1 MKLILRIAVFIIC
14 VFTFLNALVFI
25 GISVY
30 HSVHAYTIILNG
42 NLATERPGVYL
53 AEALDTFLLAT
64 VFIIFAI
71 GIGKL
76 FIPDNRLLNHIQLS
90 WLNPKSFSDLKVILW
105 EAVLT
110 TLVVLFAT
118 IIVYSIDDLTWN
130 LLIIPCAILLIAI
143 ALKMMKS
150 SH

>member
-1 MKLILRIAVFIIC
+1 MKLVLRFAIAVIC
-14 VFTFLNALVFI
+14 IFTFLNALVFV

-30 HSVHAYTIILNG
+30 HSIHGYTIILSG
-42 NLATERPGVYL
+42 NMAERPGVHL

-76 FIPDNRLLNHIQLS
+76 FVPDNKLLKKIQLS
-90 WLNPKSFSDLKVILW
+90 WLNPKSFSDLKGLLW

-118 IIVYSIDDLTWN
+118 SLVHEINNLRLE
-130 LLIIPCAILLIAI
+130 LLILPAAILLIAI
-143 ALKMMKS
+143 ALRMMKS